1 MGEGNAKTLVFAS
14 GGLLI
19 GLALLSGKESTFRR
33 VWAASLW
40 TTLLAVVADVAPQVV
55 GPFALLIIVAAIA
68 TDQGVFGK
76 FVAGTGS
83 TAATTKPATSTV
95 GG

>member
-1 MGEGNAKTLVFAS
+1 MGEGNAKTIVFAS

-19 GLALLSGKESTFRR
+19 ALALLSGKDSYKR

-40 TTLLAVVADVAPQVV
+40 TTLLAIVADVAPQVA

-68 TDQGVFGK
+68 TDQGAFGK
-76 FVAGTGS
+76 FVAGGGSAPVPS
-83 TAATTKPATSTV
+83 TAKA